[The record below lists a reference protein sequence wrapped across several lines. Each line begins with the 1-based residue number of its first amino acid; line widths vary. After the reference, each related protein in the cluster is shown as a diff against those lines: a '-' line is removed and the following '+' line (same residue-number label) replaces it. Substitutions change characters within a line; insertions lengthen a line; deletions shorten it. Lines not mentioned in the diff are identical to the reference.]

1 VDVERLRTALA
12 SLALPRA
19 ADGRLVLAVDVSP
32 WLRPDAA
39 TCPDRSF
46 CHTYGRGDAKHG
58 RTSWTAILD
67 TVRLEPGADL
77 AAVTTTQLRTFQL
90 VDRVA
95 RYAFQSR
102 AARRVQFSL

>member
-1 VDVERLRTALA
+1 M
-12 SLALPRA
+12 
-19 ADGRLVLAVDVSP
+19 LAVDVSP

-46 CHTYGRGDAKHG
+46 CHTYGRGDAEHG